1 MTSIE
6 NGREKDEARQIVA
19 DFGSKGLVRLTTQ
32 GTAYSGM
39 KPGRTPG
46 IGNMPF
52 TGKMETAQAGMPS
65 DQPIGLLLRWIST
78 DGEPTIGVYG
88 VSMWGC
94 PACSRSKEWRN
105 GKGKRQDAALCV
117 KRRGSV
123 RASECS
129 I

>member
-39 KPGRTPG
+39 KPG
-46 IGNMPF
+46 
-52 TGKMETAQAGMPS
+52 MPS
-65 DQPIGLLLRWIST
+65 DQPIGLLLPWIST
-78 DGEPTIGVYG
+78 DGEPTIGVFG
-88 VSMWGC
+88 VSVWGC

-105 GKGKRQDAALCV
+105 GKGKKAGRCLVCKAA
-117 KRRGSV
+117 R
-123 RASECS
+123 
-129 I
+129 

>member
-39 KPGRTPG
+39 KPGRIPG

-78 DGEPTIGVYG
+78 DGEPFDIKGYG
-88 VSMWGC
+88 VARRYKGVF
-94 PACSRSKEWRN
+94 PKET
-105 GKGKRQDAALCV
+105 V
-117 KRRGSV
+117 
-123 RASECS
+123 
-129 I
+129 